1 MLNGNL
7 LLEKINQKVC
17 LTVVVVS
24 HFIKVRLSP
33 SKKNSISIIYLNR
46 EPFKNDEK
54 CVLFYLK
61 NSLRSQD
68 KI

>member
-33 SKKNSISIIYLNR
+33 SKKISIIYLNR

>member
-1 MLNGNL
+1 MLDGNL
-7 LLEKINQKVC
+7 LLENINQTVC

-33 SKKNSISIIYLNR
+33 SKKISIIYLNS

-54 CVLFYLK
+54 SVLFYLR
-61 NSLRSQD
+61 SSRRSQG

>member
-24 HFIKVRLSP
+24 RFIKVRLSP
-33 SKKNSISIIYLNR
+33 SKKISIIYLNW